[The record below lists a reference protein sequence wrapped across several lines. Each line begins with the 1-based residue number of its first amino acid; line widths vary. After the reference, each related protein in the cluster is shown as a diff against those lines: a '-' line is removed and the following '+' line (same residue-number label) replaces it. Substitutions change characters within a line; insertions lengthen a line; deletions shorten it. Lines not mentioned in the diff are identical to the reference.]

1 VKTTVEISDSLL
13 SEAKSLAG
21 SRGTTLRQLIEDG
34 LRESLRKTR
43 KRAVR
48 FRLQDG
54 SVDGNGLREPLSWP
68 GIRQRIYE
76 GRGE

>member
-13 SEAKSLAG
+13 AEAKNLAG

-34 LRESLRKTR
+34 LRENLRKSR
-43 KRAVR
+43 KRPVR

-54 SVDGNGLREPLSWP
+54 SVNGKGLQEPLSWP
-68 GIRQRIYE
+68 KIRQRIYE

>member
-13 SEAKSLAG
+13 AEAKRLAA
-21 SRGTTLRQLIEDG
+21 SRRTTLRQLIEDG
-34 LRESLRKTR
+34 LRDSLRKTR
-43 KRAVR
+43 KPPVR

-54 SVDGNGLREPLSWP
+54 SVDGRGLQEPLSWP
-68 GIRQRIYE
+68 KIRQRIYE